1 MYMYQY
7 MCKDVKNS
15 LFLSL
20 CLFLSLSLFLSLCEY
35 FIVLKIYRA
44 SNLHSNNDLWPS

>member
-15 LFLSL
+15 LSLSL
-20 CLFLSLSLFLSLCEY
+20 CLFLSLSLSLCEY
-35 FIVLKIYRA
+35 LFYSTK
-44 SNLHSNNDLWPS
+44 DL